1 MTTRPTAF
9 RSAWLEVEGPV
20 EDLTEGGRCGIERS
34 SRRSFPL
41 RHVTSDS
48 SPDCCG
54 SEAAGNTATRISS
67 SNHPCFRRYLP
78 IFRSLRP
85 VGSAQVGL
93 GRPSVECG
101 LVGCSWRWWNDY
113 QNDQQCK
120 LGWVQEER
128 TAPTS
133 RVGVGWRRRSCEVE
147 QVAHGSSVAEPCH
160 GAWSATF
167 DSGHEIWT
175 PLTALAAGEWGFRR
189 NVRFRTADL

>member
-1 MTTRPTAF
+1 M
-9 RSAWLEVEGPV
+9 RSAWFDSRGACRGP
-20 EDLTEGGRCGIERS
+20 DR
-34 SRRSFPL
+34 RRSL
-41 RHVTSDS
+41 RHCAVVS
-48 SPDCCG
+48 SVVSTPPRHLG
-54 SEAAGNTATRISS
+54 RRRPIAVVRRRTGNTATRISS

-133 RVGVGWRRRSCEVE
+133 RVGVGWRRSCEVE

-160 GAWSATF
+160 GAWSATLIS
-167 DSGHEIWT
+167 DTSSGH
-175 PLTALAAGEWGFRR
+175 R
-189 NVRFRTADL
+189 

>member
-1 MTTRPTAF
+1 M
-9 RSAWLEVEGPV
+9 
-20 EDLTEGGRCGIERS
+20 
-34 SRRSFPL
+34 

-133 RVGVGWRRRSCEVE
+133 RVGVGWRRSCEVE

-160 GAWSATF
+160 GARSAKLISDTS
-167 DSGHEIWT
+167 SGHLAGDSDLSAEVGPSGLFRVSKPREPLRYMPFSQVT
-175 PLTALAAGEWGFRR
+175 PDRR
-189 NVRFRTADL
+189 RRSKLLS